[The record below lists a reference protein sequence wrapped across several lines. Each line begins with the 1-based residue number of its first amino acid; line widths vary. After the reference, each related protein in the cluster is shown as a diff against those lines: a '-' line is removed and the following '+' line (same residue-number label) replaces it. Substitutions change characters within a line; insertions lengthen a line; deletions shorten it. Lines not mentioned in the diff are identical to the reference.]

1 MTQNHIPKIFW
12 LWIPIIFVI
21 GQCVLEVVLPRGMM
35 NASLSENGP
44 HEILQ
49 FLIIASAAFVP
60 IFYFISRKTDKN
72 ILYKIWFALAFICCV
87 YVAGEEVSWGQHF
100 FNWGT
105 PESWQAVNDQAETNL
120 HNTSSWLDQKP
131 RLILMIGI
139 VFGTLV
145 APILIS
151 KNILKLPD
159 VLKTLIPVKEFS
171 LLAFLVIGTHGLDKI
186 LNALDINF
194 FARYSEVQEILLF
207 YFVLL
212 YLINLYHRLSYT
224 ETP

>member
-1 MTQNHIPKIFW
+1 MTQNYISKIFW
-12 LWIPIIFVI
+12 LWIPVLFVLLQ
-21 GQCVLEVVLPRGMM
+21 GVLEMILPHAIMS
-35 NASLSENGP
+35 ASLSENGP

-49 FLIIASAAFVP
+49 FVIILSAAF
-60 IFYFISRKTDKN
+60 IAGFYFISRNANRN
-72 ILYKIWFALAFICCV
+72 IIYKIWFGLAFICCV

-105 PESWQAVNDQAETNL
+105 PETWTAVNDQQETNL

-131 RLILMIGI
+131 RLILMFGI
-139 VFGTLV
+139 VFGTLIV
-145 APILIS
+145 PALIS

-159 VLKTLIPVKEFS
+159 TLKTLVPAKELS
-171 LLAFLVIGTHGLDKI
+171 LLAFLIIGTHILDKI